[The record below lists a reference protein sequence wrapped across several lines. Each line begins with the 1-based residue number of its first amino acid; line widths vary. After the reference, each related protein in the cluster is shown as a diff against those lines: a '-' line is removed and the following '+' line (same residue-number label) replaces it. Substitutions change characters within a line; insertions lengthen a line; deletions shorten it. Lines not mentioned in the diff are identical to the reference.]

1 MRFTKLGHSCVRLET
16 DGATLVI
23 DPGIWSGPDA
33 LAGAQAVLVTHEHPD
48 HLDGT
53 ALQAALGANP
63 DLELWA
69 NPSVTDQFADAGGR
83 VHPVTQGDAVTV
95 AGFDVHVYGRDHAQ
109 ILPDIPVIAN
119 TGFAVDGVIFH
130 PGDSFTIPEEPTAK
144 LLLPVSAPWL
154 KFADAAA
161 YAREVE
167 APGGG
172 YAIHDAILSEQG
184 IGLISNLLKM
194 VARPGREP
202 FTRLEPGTTVD
213 L

>member
-1 MRFTKLGHSCVRLET
+1 MRFTKLGQSCVRLEK

-53 ALQAALGANP
+53 ALHAALGANP

-83 VHPVTQGDAVTV
+83 VHAVTHGDAVTV
-95 AGFDVHVYGRDHAQ
+95 AGFGVHVYGRNHAQ
-109 ILPDIPVIAN
+109 ILPDIPIIAN

-154 KFADAAA
+154 KFADTAA

-194 VARPGREP
+194 VARPGQEP
-202 FTRLEPGTTVD
+202 FTRLAPGTTVD